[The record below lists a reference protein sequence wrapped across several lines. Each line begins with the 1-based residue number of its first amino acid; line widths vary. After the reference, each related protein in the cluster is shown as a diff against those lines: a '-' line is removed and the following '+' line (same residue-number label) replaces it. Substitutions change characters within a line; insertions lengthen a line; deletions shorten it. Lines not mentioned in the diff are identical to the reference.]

1 MSAMGRG
8 RSFEK
13 HPEPNLRSMCQEP
26 GLVDVTPGCQADEDA
41 VGIGRS
47 SMHFQAS
54 DDLAFAAM
62 RHPELIIFDYDGVI
76 ADSELLNNAALA
88 EVLTGIGLPTT
99 TDQAIARYM
108 GKRWLDCRPL
118 VDEQLGS
125 PCSDDVVVEW
135 TRLCHERA
143 STILTPVEGLLSF
156 MDGRKQ
162 PRCVASSSPP
172 DWIELGLA
180 RFGLAGQM
188 GSIFSAA
195 VHVTRGKPHPDLFLH
210 AAQSMGVDPGKT
222 VVIEDSPVGVRA
234 GLAAGMQVIGLCA
247 GGHVRDGH
255 AEQLSKAGAH
265 RIAWSYTEVASW
277 ID

>member
-1 MSAMGRG
+1 M
-8 RSFEK
+8 
-13 HPEPNLRSMCQEP
+13 PNP
-26 GLVDVTPGCQADEDA
+26 D
-41 VGIGRS
+41 
-47 SMHFQAS
+47 
-54 DDLAFAAM
+54 
-62 RHPELIIFDYDGVI
+62 LIIFDYDGVI

-88 EVLTGIGLPTT
+88 EVLTRIGLPTT
-99 TDQAIARYM
+99 TDQAIAQYM

-118 VDEQLGS
+118 VEGQLGRS
-125 PCSDDVVVEW
+125 CPDDVVEDW

-143 STILTPVEGLLSF
+143 STVLTPVEGLLNF
-156 MDGRKQ
+156 MDGRRQ

-180 RFGLAGQM
+180 RFGLAEQM
-188 GSIFSAA
+188 GPIFSAA

-210 AAQSMGVDPGKT
+210 AAQTMGADPAKT
-222 VVIEDSPVGVRA
+222 VVLEDSPVGVRA

-255 AEQLSKAGAH
+255 GEQLSQAGAH